1 MSLTLYE
8 PVHSF
13 HFNNLQQLL
22 LAGGV
27 GERLLMACLLG
38 GAIGMEREY
47 RRKSLGLRTNLLIC
61 CGCAMFTF
69 LSAVMAGDSADK
81 GRVASNIV
89 QGIGFLGA
97 GLIMRNRFRVSGLT
111 NAATV
116 FVVASIGM
124 ACGTGLYFPAALA
137 TCIVLVALTA
147 IGMLETRFNIKM
159 YSLIYEVRGD
169 DSAAIERA
177 VLEALDAQGKRFA
190 DPEKDTVAQIQR
202 ISFSVLA
209 TLRQHKTLTAALRAS
224 PVIGQLITFHDAEDE

>member
-1 MSLTLYE
+1 MNLYE
-8 PVHSF
+8 PIRSF
-13 HFNNLQQLL
+13 NFSNFQQML
-22 LAGGV
+22 LASGV
-27 GERLLMACLLG
+27 GKRLLMACLLG
-38 GAIGMEREY
+38 GAIGMEREFHK
-47 RRKSLGLRTNLLIC
+47 KSLGLRTNLLIC

-69 LSAVMAGDSADK
+69 LSAILAGDSSDK

-124 ACGTGLYFPAALA
+124 ACGAGLYFPAALE
-137 TCIVLVALTA
+137 TGIVLVALTA

-159 YSLIYEVRGD
+159 YSLVYEVRGD
-169 DSAAIERA
+169 DSNAIEGA
-177 VLEALDAQGKRFA
+177 VLNALDAQGKRFV
-190 DPEKDTVAQIQR
+190 DPERDAVAQIQR
-202 ISFSVLA
+202 VSFSVLA
-209 TLRQHKTLTAALRAS
+209 TLSQHKSMMAALRAS